1 MVAAAHPAVKNAA
14 FTWLR
19 RSASSLFMILA
30 PISAPRASKVKLC
43 FSRAGDKARNF
54 MADSLYL
61 SLWFDQFSG
70 PRMMAHALSVM
81 RQLPFSGHQPGMSYL
96 ALHPVSWNEPTILE
110 RRFRPGIDP
119 EEAVQ
124 IASDLLHDD
133 YAYLFEAYWDL
144 WILSEAKEWMM
155 QPSLV
160 KFVVQGEE
168 FDEGV
173 FEQEG
178 HIQVDFGLDS
188 PFLHEGIQLTSAAEA
203 KVRANVQQL
212 VEFTTK
218 VEKNSGARSRLL
230 WSESE
235 ENLAQK
241 LIMRLQKVQ

>member
-1 MVAAAHPAVKNAA
+1 LYFHEPAIK
-14 FTWLR
+14 
-19 RSASSLFMILA
+19 LA
-30 PISAPRASKVKLC
+30 IS
-43 FSRAGDKARNF
+43 

-61 SLWFDQFSG
+61 SLWFDDFSG

-81 RQLPFSGHQPGMSYL
+81 RRFPFSALHPGITYL

-133 YAYLFEAYWDL
+133 YAYLFEAHWDL
-144 WILSEAKEWMM
+144 WILSDAKEWVQ
-155 QPSLV
+155 QPSQV
-160 KFVVQGEE
+160 KFLVHGEE
-168 FDEGV
+168 FDDRI
-173 FEQEG
+173 FEQQG
-178 HIQVDFGLDS
+178 NIQVDFGPDS

-212 VEFTTK
+212 VEFTNN

-241 LIMRLQKVQ
+241 LITRLQKVQ